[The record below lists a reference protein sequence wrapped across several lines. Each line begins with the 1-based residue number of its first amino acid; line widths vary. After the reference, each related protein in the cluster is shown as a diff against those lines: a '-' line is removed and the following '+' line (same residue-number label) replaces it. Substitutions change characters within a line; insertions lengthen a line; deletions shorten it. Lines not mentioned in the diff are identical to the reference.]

1 MMYGYGP
8 GLLWMILMPVIWI
21 GLIALIIWAVVYL
34 TRDRRPGRDGG
45 PVHVET
51 PEEILDRRYARGEI
65 DAEEYRQR
73 RADLTEHR
81 RSG

>member
-8 GLLWMILMPVIWI
+8 GLGWMFVMPIIWI
-21 GLIALIIWAVVYL
+21 ALIALIIWAVVRL
-34 TRDRRPGRDGG
+34 THDWRPRHNGSA
-45 PVHVET
+45 VHEET

-65 DAEEYRQR
+65 DTEEYRQA
-73 RADLTEHR
+73 RANLTEHR